1 MLKSLI
7 QLFIIARKLAVS
19 GAVKTVNEI
28 YDIPFAI
35 KIFFGGGGKWRRTAG
50 AADPPPFFLK
60 DTNSWGN

>member
-35 KIFFGGGGKWRRTAG
+35 KIFLSYLQLVLRKN
-50 AADPPPFFLK
+50 L
-60 DTNSWGN
+60 